1 MRKPPAYLAKH
12 PDDKDSTQKE
22 LQEEQE
28 TLLQRNRRAESTADR
43 GTGGFEEAAGHPLL
57 GTESHTR
64 HRGKQRAAQEAAHQG
79 SLAG

>member
-28 TLLQRNRRAESTADR
+28 NFWKKSQS
-43 GTGGFEEAAGHPLL
+43 
-57 GTESHTR
+57 
-64 HRGKQRAAQEAAHQG
+64 
-79 SLAG
+79 